1 MRNYQDSLFGA
12 LSVLRGKILAV
23 TPHAHWGTLM
33 GATQR
38 GLGWQTL
45 GLWVQVKSL
54 GQCDNPIS
62 AWATS
67 ERTHDSAEPQTPDR
81 NGSICWKKTA
91 AFRPPYT
98 HKQERDSDILSRWR
112 CLCYV
117 FLLDLLSSLT
127 IKACAQTP
135 TFFSDMFVLLK
146 ICYDRATKDMSASAH
161 KHARLNFL
169 DTWTYFSYFF
179 LFLDTGNYF
188 LKEIIKL
195 LFLND
200 NFEIENITLENYLN
214 RNQCWNIALEYYL
227 TVVI

>member
-1 MRNYQDSLFGA
+1 MNTRTYKHGHTHPSGPVRNYQDSLFGA

-81 NGSICWKKTA
+81 NGSICWKKT
-91 AFRPPYT
+91 FRPLYT
-98 HKQERDSDILSRWR
+98 HKQEGDSNSLSRWR
-112 CLCYV
+112 CLCCA
-117 FLLDLLSSLT
+117 LLLHLLSSLT

-135 TFFSDMFVLLK
+135 TFLSDMFVLLK
-146 ICYDRATKDMSASAH
+146 ICCDRTTKDMSVSAH
-161 KHARLNFL
+161 KHAGLKFL
-169 DTWTYFSYFF
+169 DTWTYFSLFF
-179 LFLDTGNYF
+179 SFLGTGNYF
-188 LKEIIKL
+188 FKSRS
-195 LFLND
+195 D
-200 NFEIENITLENYLN
+200 
-214 RNQCWNIALEYYL
+214 
-227 TVVI
+227 